1 MANRLQG
8 SCPEEDRK
16 VMFESEDA
24 FVDRRRRDKRTSTDH
39 ISMLPDEL
47 LVFILSLLTL
57 RESVAT
63 SLLSRRW
70 RYLWTLM
77 PKLDF
82 DAKKSLLKVEMAENG
97 KLVTDEEKS
106 TKYIQWVD
114 HVIALHK
121 SCAIEDFRVCFN
133 FSKPY
138 EKYIDNW
145 VNYALARKVKRLE
158 LSLTY
163 KGYDSLFP
171 PSDDIYTF
179 PYHFLPTY
187 KENCSNDSQSHCM
200 KQCNSM
206 HFKFL
211 EKISMHSVSVS
222 GEALEFFLS
231 NCPLLQHFG
240 KSLQQFLLKNV
251 PLLVEIKISGDIEM
265 KDILLMFSS
274 ILPQLEKFNYRLNS
288 LLCWEVTG
296 MFYSAVKMSNLKQLR
311 LRLIFDDSLL
321 PLTNMLRTSPCLE
334 TFVLEIFFAR
344 KFRKREL
351 ENVEGSYAHLKE
363 VKIRGYCGSI
373 GNLEFVMHLSE
384 SAGALEKIVID
395 PRKPS
400 DFNAYLTNYSRHK
413 DKYLRRVQKA
423 RAQAKK
429 QLLGI
434 LPPRINLQIL

>member
-1 MANRLQG
+1 
-8 SCPEEDRK
+8 
-16 VMFESEDA
+16 MFESEDA

-231 NCPLLQHFG
+231 NCPLLQHLYVYESKDLSCLKIIGPLPSLKRLEIISCDNLNSFEIRDATLVYLNYSG

-334 TFVLEIFFAR
+334 TFVLEVIILVSYFATYVLGFF
-344 KFRKREL
+344 
-351 ENVEGSYAHLKE
+351 VSSY
-363 VKIRGYCGSI
+363 
-373 GNLEFVMHLSE
+373 
-384 SAGALEKIVID
+384 
-395 PRKPS
+395 
-400 DFNAYLTNYSRHK
+400 
-413 DKYLRRVQKA
+413 
-423 RAQAKK
+423 
-429 QLLGI
+429 
-434 LPPRINLQIL
+434 